1 MSPMIIT
8 QSLSMSISKNIPIH
22 LPNTSMATN
31 NLSTRNMAAV
41 IITTKNHMVVT
52 KPTRIRHTVTSHT
65 NQYLKPL
72 VTKNHMNA
80 RNTKKKNTRNQN
92 MIPKVNTTANLWNIS
107 TKMILGEN
115 KN

>member
-8 QSLSMSISKNIPIH
+8 QSLSMSITKNIPIH
-22 LPNTSMATN
+22 LPRTSMATN
-31 NLSTRNMAAV
+31 NLSKRNMAAV
-41 IITTKNHMVVT
+41 II
-52 KPTRIRHTVTSHT
+52 
-65 NQYLKPL
+65 

-80 RNTKKKNTRNQN
+80 RNTKKKNPRNQN

-107 TKMILGEN
+107 TKRILGEN